1 MSDATGRIDAEQL
14 RQRIRNGSIDTVIVA
29 FPDQFGQLMGKRIT
43 GEYYL
48 ENSTV
53 ESCSYLLTTDIEM
66 QPQDGYAVGSWEQ
79 GYGDFRIAADPA
91 SITIPAWSPSTALI
105 IGDLIDRQGQEVA
118 QSPRGV
124 LKAQLKRARNQTA
137 HNHPPLEQ
145 DFHKQ
150 SRQKGFVPM
159 AASELEF
166 YLFNNSYKAVH
177 SSGYD
182 GLHPASTYPVD
193 YHILGTG
200 YDEDLIGEIRRKVAA
215 SGIPVE
221 SSKGETGLGQYE
233 IALRYAEALEAADS
247 HIIYKWG
254 AKTIAASFDKSVT
267 FMAKYSDRDAGSSC
281 HVHLSLWGPKTSS
294 EAPTTADTPSNL
306 FWDEKTESGSQLFRY
321 FLGGLHALAPEL
333 FLFFAP
339 TINSYKRY
347 TSASFAPVNS
357 AWDYDNRTTGF
368 RVVGR
373 GSSFRIENRL
383 PGADANP
390 YLAYAATLAAGLYG
404 IEHEI
409 ECPEPFSGNAYSTD
423 AYTPL
428 PANLAEAAENLF
440 NSAAARSMFG
450 DQVVEHYVHQARL
463 EAKAYA
469 RVVDEWELKRYFERI

>member
-1 MSDATGRIDAEQL
+1 MDAEQL
-14 RQRIRNGSIDTVIVA
+14 RQGILKGSIDTVIVA

-91 SITIPAWSPSTALI
+91 CITIPAWSPATALI

-118 QSPRGV
+118 QSPRAV
-124 LKAQLKRARNQTA
+124 FKAQLERARDLSS
-137 HNHPPLEQ
+137 HDRSP
-145 DFHKQ
+145 
-150 SRQKGFVPM
+150 QKGFVPM

-166 YLFNNSYKAVH
+166 YLFNNSYKAVRN
-177 SSGYD
+177 SGYA
-182 GLHPASTYPVD
+182 GVHPASSYPVD

-200 YDEDLIGEIRRKVAA
+200 YDEELIGEIRRKVSA

-233 IALRYAEALEAADS
+233 IALRYAEALEAADR

-254 AKTIAASFDKSVT
+254 AKTIAASFDRSIS
-267 FMAKYSDRDAGSSC
+267 FMAKYSDQDAGSSC
-281 HVHLSLWGPKTSS
+281 HVHLSLWGAKASP
-294 EAPTTADTPSNL
+294 EAPASTEIANLSNL
-306 FWDEKTESGSQLFRY
+306 FWDEKTGAGSQLFRY

-368 RVVGR
+368 RVVGG

-404 IEHEI
+404 IEHKI
-409 ECPEPFSGNAYSTD
+409 ECPEPFSGNAYSTH
-423 AYTPL
+423 AFTPL
-428 PANLAEAAENLF
+428 PANLAQAAENLS
-440 NSAAARSMFG
+440 NSVAARSIFG

-463 EAKAYA
+463 EAKEYA
-469 RVVDEWELKRYFERI
+469 RVVGEWELKRYFERI